1 MLWEEL
7 DSGFFVSHAG
17 IHSSPHWHRPLGNT
31 EWRRGSELRGTGQ
44 CPSTCWPQENK
55 RLPHAEDW
63 LLYILTW
70 PGPSLVAQMV
80 KNLPQ
85 VQEIWVQSLGW
96 EDPLEKG
103 MATHSSFLA
112 WRIPWIE
119 EPGGLQSMGAQRVRH
134 GWATNTFT
142 FTCPK
147 KHEEIT
153 KNHQT
158 CERQNYMR

>member
-7 DSGFFVSHAG
+7 TVGA
-17 IHSSPHWHRPLGNT
+17 SSPTLTHTAACTDTAPESHRVGEGCWAQRSRT
-31 EWRRGSELRGTGQ
+31 VS
-44 CPSTCWPQENK
+44 STCWPQENK
-55 RLPHAEDW
+55 RLPHAEDR
-63 LLYILTW
+63 LLYILAW
-70 PGPSLVAQMV
+70 PGASLVAQMV

-112 WRIPWIE
+112 WKIPWTE
-119 EPGGLQSMGAQRVRH
+119 EPGGLQSVGSQRVRQS
-134 GWATNTFT
+134 WAANTFT

-158 CERQNYMR
+158 FERENYMR